1 MSRTNRNPYTK
12 AKAYDASCRCHGGCP
27 VCEGNRLH
35 SDRKRERTAD
45 EQIEEYEERAAI
57 LEYDGGMTRKDAEKQ
72 AEREIRERAEN
83 EDQARLERL

>member
-1 MSRTNRNPYTK
+1 MSY
-12 AKAYDASCRCHGGCP
+12 
-27 VCEGNRLH
+27 
-35 SDRKRERTAD
+35 
-45 EQIEEYEERAAI
+45 EQEERAAI